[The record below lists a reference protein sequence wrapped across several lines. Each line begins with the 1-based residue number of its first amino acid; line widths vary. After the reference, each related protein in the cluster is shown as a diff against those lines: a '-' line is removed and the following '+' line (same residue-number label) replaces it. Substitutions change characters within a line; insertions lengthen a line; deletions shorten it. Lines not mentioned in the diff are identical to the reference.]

1 MSERETGT
9 IDAEQKALE
18 EIGIPRDVQEGIKTL
33 VTGSSNAMERYDVAA
48 RAAADHVERVEPS
61 DKACNRL
68 LSALYLHGETVK
80 LRETFTTS
88 STGLPALDEA
98 LKRGT
103 AEDALEAENLKQD
116 TSGPVASCLAKSL
129 LPQR

>member
-1 MSERETGT
+1 VSESETGT

>member
-1 MSERETGT
+1 VSESETGT

-18 EIGIPRDVQEGIKTL
+18 EIGIPRGVQEGIKTL

-68 LSALYLHGETVK
+68 LSALYLHAETVK

>member
-1 MSERETGT
+1 MSESETGT

-18 EIGIPRDVQEGIKTL
+18 EIGIPRGVQEGIKTL

-68 LSALYLHGETVK
+68 LSALYLHAETVK
-80 LRETFTTS
+80 LRENFTTS

>member
-1 MSERETGT
+1 MSESETGT

>member
-1 MSERETGT
+1 MSESETGT

-68 LSALYLHGETVK
+68 LSALYMHAETVK
-80 LRETFTTS
+80 LRENFTTS

>member
-1 MSERETGT
+1 VSESETGT

-18 EIGIPRDVQEGIKTL
+18 EIGIPRGVQEGIKTL

-68 LSALYLHGETVK
+68 LSALYMHAETVK

>member
-1 MSERETGT
+1 VSESETGT

-116 TSGPVASCLAKSL
+116 TSVASCLAKSL

>member
-1 MSERETGT
+1 MSESETGT

-18 EIGIPRDVQEGIKTL
+18 EIGIPRGVQEGIKTL

-68 LSALYLHGETVK
+68 LSALYMHAETVK
-80 LRETFTTS
+80 LRENFTTS

>member
-9 IDAEQKALE
+9 RDAEQKALE
-18 EIGIPRDVQEGIKTL
+18 EIGIPRGVQEGIKTL
-33 VTGSSNAMERYDVAA
+33 VTDSSNAMERYDVAA
-48 RAAADHVERVEPS
+48 RAAADHVERVETS

-68 LSALYLHGETVK
+68 LGALYMHAETVK
-80 LRETFTTS
+80 LRENFTTS

>member
-1 MSERETGT
+1 VSESETGT

-18 EIGIPRDVQEGIKTL
+18 EIGIPRGVQEGIKTL

-68 LSALYLHGETVK
+68 LSALYMHAETVK
-80 LRETFTTS
+80 LRENFTTS

>member
-1 MSERETGT
+1 VSESETGT

-18 EIGIPRDVQEGIKTL
+18 EIGIPRGVQEGIKTL

>member
-1 MSERETGT
+1 MSESETGT

-18 EIGIPRDVQEGIKTL
+18 EIGIPRGVQEGIKTL

-68 LSALYLHGETVK
+68 LSALYMHAETVK
-80 LRETFTTS
+80 LRENFTTS

-116 TSGPVASCLAKSL
+116 TSVASCLAKSL